1 MSWST
6 FNVWT
11 ILSYNYINKMFFQY
25 VHKFIYYI
33 PVYNDWELLK
43 LVLHILSFLE
53 VLEFLLFSL
62 QGVEIEKVVNSGPG
76 LVFITYPEVVLKL
89 PGGPIWAVAFFL
101 MLVVCNMKF
110 RNAIIAI
117 ILSIVV
123 TRL

>member
-1 MSWST
+1 MG
-6 FNVWT
+6 
-11 ILSYNYINKMFFQY
+11 IIE
-25 VHKFIYYI
+25 IG
-33 PVYNDWELLK
+33 
-43 LVLHILSFLE
+43 ILSFLE

-110 RNAIIAI
+110 RYAIIAI

>member
-1 MSWST
+1 MG
-6 FNVWT
+6 
-11 ILSYNYINKMFFQY
+11 IIE
-25 VHKFIYYI
+25 IGI
-33 PVYNDWELLK
+33 
-43 LVLHILSFLE
+43 HILSFLE

-110 RNAIIAI
+110 RYAIIAI
-117 ILSIVV
+117 IHYL
-123 TRL
+123 LL